1 VLDVGTGTG
10 FIAAGLASRAAR
22 VVAIDNS
29 PAMLDVARDNLA
41 QLRIDNIELRESD
54 HTELPL
60 DDDSVDAA
68 VANMVVHHA
77 EDPARILAEMTR
89 VVRPGGWAAITEVDG
104 LDQRAAAQFRI
115 SRTDLHLIDRLRSE
129 GPQTPSQLAR
139 SVGLT
144 SGGLSIALE
153 RLERLGYIRRSL
165 HPHDR
170 RSILV
175 EPTEAIVP
183 LETEVFGL
191 LIQRINAL
199 LESYNDKQL
208 ASIRDFLDQAG
219 TAISQ
224 SVPGTPPP
232 TGRATPLIPPAAIR
246 HPLTGAARHRRRR
259 VEDAR
264 VSYVRVGHGARPRR
278 PRPRYPKSW

>member
-1 VLDVGTGTG
+1 MRLAYYDEKVIETLADAIAIDTNQTVLDVGAGTG
-10 FIAAGLASRAAR
+10 FIAAGLAPRAAH
-22 VVAIDNS
+22 VVATDNA

-89 VVRPGGWAAITEVDG
+89 VVRPGGWVAITEVDG
-104 LDQRAAAQFRI
+104 LDQRAAAQSRI

-139 SVGLT
+139 SVALT

-153 RLERLGYIRRSL
+153 RFERLGYIRRSL

-183 LETEVFGL
+183 
-191 LIQRINAL
+191 
-199 LESYNDKQL
+199 
-208 ASIRDFLDQAG
+208 
-219 TAISQ
+219 
-224 SVPGTPPP
+224 
-232 TGRATPLIPPAAIR
+232 
-246 HPLTGAARHRRRR
+246 
-259 VEDAR
+259 
-264 VSYVRVGHGARPRR
+264 
-278 PRPRYPKSW
+278 PRPRCSAT